1 MSDVLVWVA
10 ISLPVSVAAVL
21 AWRLLLLR
29 RQEAELGWEL
39 AAQKE
44 SRAAETEQRIRTD
57 HAAELSR
64 TIPDD
69 RGHRLPHAS
78 VEAAARRTR
87 AGTDLAPDVERLR
100 ASIAEC

>member
-21 AWRLLLLR
+21 TGRLLLLR

-44 SRAAETEQRIRTD
+44 SRAVETE
-57 HAAELSR
+57 
-64 TIPDD
+64 
-69 RGHRLPHAS
+69 
-78 VEAAARRTR
+78 
-87 AGTDLAPDVERLR
+87 
-100 ASIAEC
+100 